1 MRAMPMPDV
10 DEIDLAGVL
19 HAFADPSRLAIVAAL
34 AHMPEQSCDDLGS
47 LAGLMSMA
55 KSTRSHHMR
64 VLREAGVTAAR
75 YEGTRKIIWLRR
87 EDLDSRF
94 PGLLDAVLTG
104 VDAESDLVV

>member
-1 MRAMPMPDV
+1 MRAMPMPEAS
-10 DEIDLAGVL
+10 EIDLAGVM

-87 EDLDSRF
+87 EDLDARF
-94 PGLLDAVLTG
+94 PGLLDAVLAG
-104 VDAESDLVV
+104 IDADAELV